1 MASQGITRSASRGQV
16 ASRSSYGHAL
26 TLSSGLTFAPCKQ
39 SSINWHTQPQ
49 SIRVS
54 PNIASHVPQGIT
66 RHHKVGITRS
76 GCKPFTIWARTGHT
90 LFWAYICACK
100 QSSINWHTQPQS
112 IRVSPNIA
120 SHVPQGITRHHKAS
134 QGITRSGCVRPTATF
149 WADVPSFR
157 FCPVYEYLCNSR
169 PPLTTPLTSPYWR
182 ASRRAE
188 PSHLQRRRSQKAF
201 EAQVHIGE
209 LPSLRGAL
217 R

>member
-1 MASQGITRSASRGQV
+1 MNWTWNRSITRRHNPYVYRKSQATYHKVSQGITGHHKVGITRSGCKPFTIWARTHTLFWSYICACKRSR
-16 ASRSSYGHAL
+16 
-26 TLSSGLTFAPCKQ
+26 
-39 SSINWHTQPQ
+39 INWHTQPQ

-134 QGITRSGCVRPTATF
+134 QGQGAYVRRPHSGRTSRLFDSARFTSICAIRGTHNA
-149 WADVPSFR
+149 AHKSILASF
-157 FCPVYEYLCNSR
+157 
-169 PPLTTPLTSPYWR
+169 
-182 ASRRAE
+182 ASR
-188 PSHLQRRRSQKAF
+188 
-201 EAQVHIGE
+201 
-209 LPSLRGAL
+209 
-217 R
+217 